1 MRRLPPLNPLRAF
14 ESAARHEHF
23 SRAADELCVTH
34 SAISHQVKTL
44 EDALGIKLFEKQGRN
59 AKLTQSGAN
68 LLPAIQEAFDIIGQA
83 CEKAVEPGLS
93 GRLVISAPPE
103 LSSKWL
109 IKQIGD
115 FAIRYPSIDV
125 SLLVHTSDE
134 TNINPQADL
143 SIIYG
148 AGDADWNRYWVTP
161 IKGMEFFPVCSP
173 KLLQLDKN
181 SGLDAKQE
189 GGLPLDLSAQRLLH
203 DDQDGKTWAT
213 WLGAHAPHILNTPQ
227 NLNFAHAGLSLEA
240 AIAGYGV
247 AIGDNFTASTE
258 LESGKLVRP
267 FEQSVPSLGNYYL
280 VAEKRKKGDVKLMT
294 FINWL
299 LTQINNKFSTESS
312 SN

>member
-44 EDALGIKLFEKQGRN
+44 EEALGIRLFEKQGRN
-59 AKLTQSGAN
+59 AKLTQSGVS
-68 LLPAIQEAFDIIGQA
+68 LLPAIQEAFDIISQA

-125 SLLVHTSDE
+125 SLLVHSSDE
-134 TNINPQADL
+134 TNINAQADL

-161 IKGMEFFPVCSP
+161 IQRMEFFPVCSP
-173 KLLQLDKN
+173 KLLQSDPILV
-181 SGLDAKQE
+181 SGANKE
-189 GGLPLDLSAQRLLH
+189 GFLPLDLSAQRLLH

-258 LESGKLVRP
+258 LASGNLVRP
-267 FEQSVPSLGNYYL
+267 FKQSVPSLGNYYL
-280 VAEKRKKGDVKLMT
+280 VAEKRKTGDAKLIT
-294 FINWL
+294 FIDWL
-299 LTQINNKFSTESS
+299 LAQTNHKFSSAS
-312 SN
+312 LSD